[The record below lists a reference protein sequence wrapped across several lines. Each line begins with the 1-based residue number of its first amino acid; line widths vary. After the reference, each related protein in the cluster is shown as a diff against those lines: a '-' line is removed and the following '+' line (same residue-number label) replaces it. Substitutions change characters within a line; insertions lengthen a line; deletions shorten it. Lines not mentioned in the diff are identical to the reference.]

1 MSLDGLTLTGSL
13 MMRMKQTLLGA
24 VGAVML
30 ACGPAAYAA
39 DFVNII
45 PLGTSTALDAAH
57 GGGSVNFNVSN
68 IAADG
73 SITAKFDHQFGFSTN
88 KSVVKSYQDQF
99 TFTLPDTGTGSG
111 SVSTNTFKI
120 GSLTDLNFDTIDVFN
135 GFNHFAVTH
144 GSFDGGATESGGIS
158 GVPIFV
164 GQLVTLT
171 ISGTTHGAG
180 FYNGSATFTPVAAV
194 PEPGTW
200 AIMMLGFGMAGM
212 KLRSRKPKAVKAL
225 VAA

>member
-1 MSLDGLTLTGSL
+1 
-13 MMRMKQTLLGA
+13 MRMKQTLLGA

-57 GGGSVNFNVSN
+57 GGGSVNFNISN
-68 IAADG
+68 VAVDG
-73 SITAKFDHQFGFSTN
+73 SITAKFDHQFDFSTDP
-88 KSVVKSYQDQF
+88 SVVKTYEDQF
-99 TFTLPDTGTGSG
+99 TFTLPADGSGSG
-111 SVSTNTFKI
+111 SVSTNTFMI
-120 GSLTDLNFDTIDVFN
+120 GSLTDLNFDTIDIFN
-135 GFNHFAVTH
+135 GVSHFAVTH

-171 ISGTTHGAG
+171 ITGSTHGSG
-180 FYNGSATFTPVAAV
+180 FYNGSATFTPAAV
-194 PEPGTW
+194 PEASTW
-200 AIMMLGFGMAGM
+200 AMMMIGFGGIGSSIRYRRRKSAASAN
-212 KLRSRKPKAVKAL
+212 LRTIAYS
-225 VAA
+225 